1 MDKILVVNKDT
12 GYTSRDV
19 VNIIGK
25 HFNTKKIGHTGTL
38 DPIATG
44 VLVICMGKSLKVV
57 DLITSYDKEYV
68 ARVVLGI
75 DTDTLDITGNR
86 SRDEVSNVT
95 KDMVVDV
102 LNSFL
107 GKSIQEVPKYS
118 AIKVN
123 GKKLYEY
130 ARNGISVSL
139 PKREINIYD
148 IELLGD
154 IDILDNHQEF
164 SFRVRVSKGTYI
176 RSLIKD
182 ICNKLGVLGT
192 MSSLVRTKQGNFF
205 IENSYTLED
214 IRSGNYEILDIMD
227 VLDIQI
233 VNCDLELLRKVK
245 NGVKLENYSKYR
257 LFMYDNERISLYDK
271 FGKLLILF

>member
-1 MDKILVVNKDT
+1 MKNGILVVNKDINM
-12 GYTSRDV
+12 TSRDV
-19 VNIIGK
+19 VNKLTSLFG
-25 HFNTKKIGHTGTL
+25 TKRIGHTGTL
-38 DPIATG
+38 DPLATG
-44 VLVICMGKSLKVV
+44 VLVVCINKYTKLV
-57 DLITSYDKEYV
+57 DIITSEYKEYV
-68 ARVVLGI
+68 ATIKLGI
-75 DTDTLDITGNR
+75 ETDTIDITGN
-86 SRDEVSNVT
+86 
-95 KDMVVDV
+95 V
-102 LNSFL
+102 LNSECPKVLETSFIDDTIKAFL
-107 GKSIQEVPKYS
+107 GKSIQEVPIYS
-118 AIKVN
+118 AIHVN
-123 GKKLYEY
+123 GKRLYEY
-130 ARNGISVSL
+130 ARSNIEVDL
-139 PKREINIYD
+139 PKREVDIKE
-148 IELLGD
+148 IELFEYKND
-154 IDILDNHQEF
+154 EIK
-164 SFRVRVSKGTYI
+164 FRCVVSKGTYI

-214 IRSGNYEILDIMD
+214 IRSGNYKILDIMD